1 LSNCFLNI
9 ANHCWGFGVAGFEE
23 HLRNLHGK
31 SNVTANSNQDA
42 TPAAGCMYS
51 CTPILLKNYK
61 VASESDAG

>member
-1 LSNCFLNI
+1 MKTRESSK
-9 ANHCWGFGVAGFEE
+9 AAAQRQSGFEE

-61 VASESDAG
+61 VSSESLAGQHH